1 MPLYLPRKVVL
12 NWYLY
17 DVSFSLELIKSF
29 IEGIETQADES
40 VARFEKKKKT
50 LVLDEVPEENHT
62 RVVDVHQGLDD
73 ETWDLAELFIN
84 YFPSL
89 QRRSALLTLSGYF
102 EHELDKLCLLYQ
114 SERSYQ
120 SSLSDIKRKGIDRS
134 TNYLEK
140 VAGIDV
146 HKTSSEWNEIKKI
159 QKIRNVIVHQDG
171 KLSDYQGNSIK
182 AAKDFIKQVDSLD
195 GEEEVVIKSGFL
207 SYVVGIYESYFQLL
221 SESISTKE
229 KNA

>member
-1 MPLYLPRKVVL
+1 M
-12 NWYLY
+12 
-17 DVSFSLELIKSF
+17 
-29 IEGIETQADES
+29 
-40 VARFEKKKKT
+40 
-50 LVLDEVPEENHT
+50 
-62 RVVDVHQGLDD
+62 
-73 ETWDLAELFIN
+73 
-84 YFPSL
+84 
-89 QRRSALLTLSGYF
+89 
-102 EHELDKLCLLYQ
+102 LYQ